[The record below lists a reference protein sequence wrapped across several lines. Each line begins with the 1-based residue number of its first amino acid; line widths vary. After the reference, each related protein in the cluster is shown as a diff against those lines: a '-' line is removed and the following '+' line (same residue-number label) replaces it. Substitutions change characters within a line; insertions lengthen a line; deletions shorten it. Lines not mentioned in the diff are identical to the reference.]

1 LRLYDQGCIFHLET
15 LTNGMPMKKS
25 YCKVCKEPLEGRID
39 KKFCS
44 DACRCSYF
52 NRIKVRERNEIRKI
66 DRILKHNRKILKR
79 LFDAGRAEASQQEL
93 EILGFEF
100 GYATQVV
107 ANEGEIKYYC
117 YDLGLTS
124 ALGKIEFSLVHR
136 RSEINE
142 FLALQKPFKRHS

>member
-1 LRLYDQGCIFHLET
+1 
-15 LTNGMPMKKS
+15 MKKN

-52 NRIKVRERNEIRKI
+52 NRVRVREHREFRKI
-66 DRILKHNRKILKR
+66 DRILKQNRKILKH
-79 LFDAGRAEASQQEL
+79 LFDSGKVQASQEEL
-93 EILGFEF
+93 KVMGFEF

-107 ANEGEIKYYC
+107 LANEGEVKYYC

-124 ALGKIEFSLVHR
+124 SRGQVQFSLVHR
-136 RSEINE
+136 SPELKELLLLQRSAKGE
-142 FLALQKPFKRHS
+142 R